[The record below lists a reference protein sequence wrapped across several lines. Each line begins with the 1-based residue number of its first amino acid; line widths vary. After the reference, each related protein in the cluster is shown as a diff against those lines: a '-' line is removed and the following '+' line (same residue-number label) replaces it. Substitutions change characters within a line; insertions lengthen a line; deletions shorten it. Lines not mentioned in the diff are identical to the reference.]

1 MPYIPEQHKKYN
13 LLLHSVEHGGE
24 VFSYPS
30 ELVDEI
36 GAHYPEDTNFIPY
49 GYDSYQEYY
58 DYIEEYKSKA
68 TDTRIKE
75 LFDKLKHEIGRYNQ
89 KENWSV
95 CRYIGKETGL
105 MFGLITGKCYYWPCC
120 AEEPKYEGV
129 IDEEEFT
136 SYWYATDPDLWEILE
151 DPTGMAYEEINN
163 HDRRNS
169 KEYFNGVMKSLNGDR
184 WTDI

>member
-95 CRYIGKETGL
+95 GLRFRSYHEYIKKSTTL
-105 MFGLITGKCYYWPCC
+105 L
-120 AEEPKYEGV
+120 
-129 IDEEEFT
+129 
-136 SYWYATDPDLWEILE
+136 DPHKLF
-151 DPTGMAYEEINN
+151 
-163 HDRRNS
+163 S
-169 KEYFNGVMKSLNGDR
+169 
-184 WTDI
+184 